1 MLLRHKG
8 QSLLEI
14 YAHEEFSLIYR
25 AHQQVI
31 SWLIQFREVGH
42 DTACFGVNNEEVE
55 WHLLMYMLLGLAIL
69 LWHF

>member
-1 MLLRHKG
+1 MLLRYKG

-42 DTACFGVNNEEVE
+42 DTACLGVNNEEVE
-55 WHLLMYMLLGLAIL
+55 
-69 LWHF
+69 

>member
-1 MLLRHKG
+1 MLLRYKG

-42 DTACFGVNNEEVE
+42 DTACFCVNNEEVE
-55 WHLLMYMLLGLAIL
+55 WYLLMYMLLGLAIL
-69 LWHF
+69 L

>member
-1 MLLRHKG
+1 MMLRYKC

-31 SWLIQFREVGH
+31 SWLSQFREVGH

-55 WHLLMYMLLGLAIL
+55 
-69 LWHF
+69 